1 MWLHQ
6 STSNE
11 RRAGRLR
18 CEFLYPGSLYIGVCL
33 LVDSDVEELLLS
45 VAILPCSVLCL
56 FSIPDCQR
64 FPYHLCA
71 LSLIHCHEKVEFCPC
86 LSVTALLYH
95 RGVFLIVSECF
106 AEEIGVTVSVSLGES
121 DAEVK
126 MTTEM
131 LFSSTL
137 IPLGD
142 LHLSSPT
149 YYFKST
155 MIAN

>member
-11 RRAGRLR
+11 RRAGRLC
-18 CEFLYPGSLYIGVCL
+18 CEFLYPGSLYIRVCR
-33 LVDSDVEELLLS
+33 LVDSGVEELLLS

-56 FSIPDCQR
+56 LSIPDCRR
-64 FPYHLCA
+64 FPCHLCA
-71 LSLIHCHEKVEFCPC
+71 LSLIHCHKKVEFCPC
-86 LSVTALLYH
+86 LSVTALSYH

-106 AEEIGVTVSVSLGES
+106 AEEIGVTVPVLLGET

-126 MTTEM
+126 LTTEM
-131 LFSSTL
+131 LSSSTL
-137 IPLGD
+137 ISLGD

-149 YYFKST
+149 YYFKSIV
-155 MIAN
+155 MAN